1 MAVRLAALLPRLVV
15 VTVVFV
21 LATGTLT
28 FAAEKR
34 LTAAVPEKPKATAP
48 AVLVVP
54 DVHGQAYVFAKGIL
68 EDAGFAWRVTG
79 GVHGFASN
87 LVASQSP
94 AAGSRLVD
102 TGAPTIVLRLARG
115 AYAEH
120 GKASDES
127 PYAGTEIRFADSAAG
142 TPSRHKAKPK
152 VKPKKRVVA
161 KPKAKPRAKPK
172 AKARLKPKVKP
183 RLKPKAKPRPRP
195 RVQGRPAAFT
205 VPGAPKEPLDE
216 ITLPARANRLAAWIR
231 TKPAATNRNVR
242 NWVYQHAWIVTG
254 AKFGWWHGA
263 AALRTL
269 IGVDRQ
275 VQALW
280 GLGYRSEG
288 VARAALRTVERRSR

>member
-34 LTAAVPEKPKATAP
+34 LTAAAPEKPKATPP

-54 DVHGQAYVFAKGIL
+54 DVHRQAYVFAKGIL

-87 LVASQSP
+87 VVASQSP

-102 TGAPTIVLRLARG
+102 TGAPTIVLRLSRG
-115 AYAEH
+115 AYPEH
-120 GKASDES
+120 GKATDES
-127 PYAGTEIRFADSAAG
+127 PYAGTEIRFADSPAAS
-142 TPSRHKAKPK
+142 PSRPK
-152 VKPKKRVVA
+152 A
-161 KPKAKPRAKPK
+161 KPKAKPKKRAVVKPK
-172 AKARLKPKVKP
+172 ARPRLKPKVKP

-195 RVQGRPAAFT
+195 RVKGRPAAFT
-205 VPGAPKEPLDE
+205 VAGAPKEPVNE
-216 ITLPARANRLAAWIR
+216 ITLPARANRLGAWIR
-231 TKPAATNRNVR
+231 TRPAATDRNVR
-242 NWVYQHAWIVTG
+242 HWVYQHAWIVTG

-280 GLGYRSEG
+280 GLGYKSEA

>member
-1 MAVRLAALLPRLVV
+1 MAVRLAALLPRVVV

-28 FAAEKR
+28 FAAERR
-34 LTAAVPEKPKATAP
+34 LTAAAPKQPKATP
-48 AVLVVP
+48 PPVLVVP
-54 DVHGQAYVFAKGIL
+54 DVHRQAYVFAKGIL

-87 LVASQSP
+87 VVASQSP

-102 TGAPTIVLRLARG
+102 TGAPTIVLRLSKGGYPA
-115 AYAEH
+115 H

-127 PYAGTEIRFADSAAG
+127 PYAGTEIRFADSAAA
-142 TPSRHKAKPK
+142 TPSRPK
-152 VKPKKRVVA
+152 V
-161 KPKAKPRAKPK
+161 KPKAKPRKHAVTKPK
-172 AKARLKPKVKP
+172 AKP
-183 RLKPKAKPRPRP
+183 RLKPKAKPRLKPKAQPRQRP
-195 RVQGRPAAFT
+195 QAKGRPTAFT

-231 TKPAATNRNVR
+231 TKPAATDRNLR
-242 NWVYQHAWIVTG
+242 HWAYQHAWIVTG

-280 GLGYRSEG
+280 GVGYKSEA

>member
-34 LTAAVPEKPKATAP
+34 LTAAAPEKPKATPP

-54 DVHGQAYVFAKGIL
+54 DVHRQAYVFAKGIL

-87 LVASQSP
+87 VVASQSP

-102 TGAPTIVLRLARG
+102 TGAPTIVLRLSRG

-127 PYAGTEIRFADSAAG
+127 PYVGTEIRFADSAAA
-142 TPSRHKAKPK
+142 TPSR
-152 VKPKKRVVA
+152 PKKA
-161 KPKAKPRAKPK
+161 KPKAKSKKRAVVKPK
-172 AKARLKPKVKP
+172 ARPRLKPKVKP
-183 RLKPKAKPRPRP
+183 RLKPKVKPRPRP
-195 RVQGRPAAFT
+195 RVKGRPAAFT
-205 VPGAPKEPLDE
+205 VPGAPREPLDE
-216 ITLPARANRLAAWIR
+216 ITLPARANRLVAWIR
-231 TKPAATNRNVR
+231 TKPAATDRNVR
-242 NWVYQHAWIVTG
+242 HWVYQHAWIVTG

-280 GLGYRSEG
+280 GLGFKSEA
-288 VARAALRTVERRSR
+288 VARAALRTVERRTR

>member
-1 MAVRLAALLPRLVV
+1 MAVRLAALLPRVVV

-28 FAAEKR
+28 FAAERR
-34 LTAAVPEKPKATAP
+34 LTAAAPEQPKATPP

-54 DVHGQAYVFAKGIL
+54 DVRRQAYVFAKGIL

-79 GVHGFASN
+79 GVHGFSSN
-87 LVASQSP
+87 VVASQSP

-102 TGAPTIVLRLARG
+102 TGAPTIVLRLSRG

-127 PYAGTEIRFADSAAG
+127 PYAGTEIRFADSAAT
-142 TPSRHKAKPK
+142 TPSR
-152 VKPKKRVVA
+152 PKKV
-161 KPKAKPRAKPK
+161 KPKAKPRKRAVTKPK
-172 AKARLKPKVKP
+172 AKPRLKTKPKAKP
-183 RLKPKAKPRPRP
+183 RLKPKGKPRQRP
-195 RVQGRPAAFT
+195 RVQGRPPAFT

-216 ITLPARANRLAAWIR
+216 ITLPARANRLAAWIGG
-231 TKPAATNRNVR
+231 KPARTSRNVR
-242 NWVYQHAWIVTG
+242 HWVYQHAWIVTG

-280 GLGYRSEG
+280 GVGSKSEA
-288 VARAALRTVERRSR
+288 VARAALRTVERRSK